1 MALDPIVKALLD
13 AAAAMDAPSFDQ
25 LTPQQA
31 RDMYLL
37 TRRVEQPE
45 PVDRVEDINVPGPA
59 GDIPARLYAPKSDG
73 PQPALV
79 YFHGGGFVI
88 GDIESHDALCRMLA
102 NRARCAVVSIDY
114 RLAPEHKFPAAA
126 DDCYAATAYIHQNAA
141 SFGIDPSRIAVGG
154 DSAGG
159 NLAAV
164 TALIARDKAGPPL
177 VLQLL
182 IYPVTDYNFDTS
194 SYSDNA
200 QGYFLTQ
207 ATMRWFWAHYLT
219 GDADGANPHASPLRA
234 ASLAGLP
241 PAHVITAEYDP
252 LRDEGNAYAGRL
264 RDAGVQVTHKLYN
277 GQIHGFLHM
286 NELIPTGRAAVD
298 ECAVILRG
306 VFAKAPSP
314 A

>member
-45 PVDRVEDINVPGPA
+45 PVDRVEDINIPGPV
-59 GDIPARLYAPKSDG
+59 GDIPARLYAPASDG

-102 NRARCAVVSIDY
+102 NRSRCAVVSIDY

-126 DDCYAATAYIHQNAA
+126 DDCYAATAHIHQNAA
-141 SFGIDPSRIAVGG
+141 AFGIDPLRIAVGG

-164 TALIARDKAGPPL
+164 VALMARDNAGPPL
-177 VLQLL
+177 VFQLL

-194 SYSDNA
+194 SYHDNA

-252 LRDEGNAYAGRL
+252 LRDEGEEYGHRL
-264 RDAGVQVTHKLYN
+264 DAAGVATTIRRYDGVV
-277 GQIHGFLHM
+277 HGFV
-286 NELIPTGRAAVD
+286 GQAAAVPEGGQAID
-298 ECAVILRG
+298 LIAQEL
-306 VFAKAPSP
+306 KALSP
-314 A
+314 VAAR